1 MFNTRTW
8 PGLATSLLVIFLLPL
23 AKVFSQAVEDGE
35 PQAIIFETGFRRALL
50 IDFSGPIVGAN
61 FSYLNNRLDRAKRD
75 KCDLVLIRLTSPGG
89 DLNQSL
95 LLANRLRDIDW
106 ARTIAYVPSE
116 AISGGAIMALGCE
129 RIFVS
134 SRALFG
140 DAGPVQLGF
149 DGQFRHAEEKILSY
163 LSTAIGQLAESKG
176 RSSALAQSM
185 VDRDLQVFAAK
196 DRQTGRTVY
205 LTEPQT
211 NDPNFQSRYEIGAPV
226 PETGNQR
233 FLTVAGARACE
244 LGLADGIFESDA
256 DFLAAIKVET
266 LLKTRIN
273 WVDKLVY
280 FLNRP
285 WLTGLLLLLGLV
297 GLYLEIA
304 APGISFA
311 GLTSAVCFVLFFWSH
326 ALGGTSGWLEVL
338 LFLLGVCSI
347 LVEIFILPGTTLFG
361 VSGAILILLSLLMA
375 TQDFLLPQTDL
386 QWSQFRTNSMVV
398 GITLMVTCGL
408 ALVQILFMD
417 SLPIMKRFQLA
428 TTNVEPAME
437 NTSDGHAQRQDSQ
450 DIVIPVGCVGLAE
463 SVLRPSGRAKIQ
475 ERSWDVIADGDYI
488 DPGTEIEVI
497 RCEGKRIFVRRRV

>member
-1 MFNTRTW
+1 MFHTRSW
-8 PGLATSLLVIFLLPL
+8 SVLATGLLVIFLLPS
-23 AKVFSQAVEDGE
+23 ARVFSQAVADAR
-35 PQAIIFETGFRRALL
+35 PQAPIFEKGFRKALL

-61 FSYLNNRLDRAKRD
+61 FSYLNNRLDRAKRE
-75 KCDLVLIRLTSPGG
+75 KCDLILLQLTSPGG

-129 RIFVS
+129 RIFVA
-134 SRALFG
+134 SRALIG
-140 DAGPVQLGF
+140 DAGPVQLGL

-185 VDRDLQVFAAK
+185 VDHDLQVFAAK

-211 NDPNFQSRYEIGAPV
+211 RDPNFQSRYEIGAPV

-244 LGLADGIFESDA
+244 LGLADGIFETEA
-256 DFLAAIKVET
+256 DFLAAIEVET

-311 GLTSAVCFVLFFWSH
+311 GLTSAICFVLFFWSH

-338 LFLLGVCSI
+338 LFLLGICS
-347 LVEIFILPGTTLFG
+347 LLFEIFILPGTTLFG
-361 VSGAILILLSLLMA
+361 ISGAILILLSLVMA

-386 QWSQFRTNSMVV
+386 QWSQFRTNSLVV

-408 ALVQILFMD
+408 VLVQILFMD

-428 TTNVEPAME
+428 TTTDQSAISA
-437 NTSDGHAQRQDSQ
+437 TSDSQVQPQ
-450 DIVIPVGCVGLAE
+450 DIQEIIVPVGCVGLAE
-463 SVLRPSGRAKIQ
+463 SVLRPSGRAKFQ
-475 ERSWDVIADGDYI
+475 GRSWDVIADGDYI
-488 DPGTEIEVI
+488 DPGTEVEVI
-497 RCEGKRIFVRRRV
+497 RCEGKRVFVRRRA